1 MAILEERRC
10 TKKRIRIYN
19 MTTYMRHQILLNED
33 VELTFD
39 QILKGLPI
47 VLQQVVRINHGQID
61 EVELSLHSALEFYNS
76 GLVSNRWDHTEKEY

>member
-1 MAILEERRC
+1 MAILEERPC

-39 QILKGLPI
+39 MTEGPPDSTPASCPDQS
-47 VLQQVVRINHGQID
+47 R
-61 EVELSLHSALEFYNS
+61 
-76 GLVSNRWDHTEKEY
+76 SN